1 MPRLTGT
8 APKAN
13 RSPRFPDSTAA
24 QDRPFHADLAP
35 QAPHHYDEVWRTGT
49 VGTGTGEQ
57 GRLFA
62 SRQQG
67 VSWSVWDMQI
77 QILKS
82 KIHRARVTQSE
93 LNYIGSITLDAE
105 LIEAADLIPGEKV
118 QIVNNNNGERF
129 ETYVIEGER
138 ESGVVCLNGAA
149 ARKVQVGDILIIISY
164 GLIDKSAARSYRP
177 IVVFPDDRNRV
188 TDRSRQISTY
198 ELKGPV
204 PG

>member
-1 MPRLTGT
+1 
-8 APKAN
+8 
-13 RSPRFPDSTAA
+13 
-24 QDRPFHADLAP
+24 
-35 QAPHHYDEVWRTGT
+35 
-49 VGTGTGEQ
+49 
-57 GRLFA
+57 
-62 SRQQG
+62 
-67 VSWSVWDMQI
+67 MQI

-164 GLIDKSAARSYRP
+164 VLIDKSAARSYRP